1 MFIYSVYTQQIVV
14 VFLLPQWSS
23 KASHSLFSRLCLCSR
38 VDRLEVTEKVHCNFT
53 QVSHQ
58 ICCAK
63 SHSGAFTLEQSLAL
77 AEVTSMSAQFIISR
91 PLTLLVYGP
100 RIKKAHSKHTEKGK
114 QSTVRALNIQ
124 LERGGTEA
132 K

>member
-1 MFIYSVYTQQIVV
+1 M
-14 VFLLPQWSS
+14 
-23 KASHSLFSRLCLCSR
+23 
-38 VDRLEVTEKVHCNFT
+38 
-53 QVSHQ
+53 
-58 ICCAK
+58 
-63 SHSGAFTLEQSLAL
+63 EQSLAL

-100 RIKKAHSKHTEKGK
+100 RIKKAHSEHTEKGK